1 MSKRLK
7 SNAPSRSVTAVG
19 AGDYIKIGSHW
30 EKIASNSATGAER
43 TPRSWSVRTES
54 GGEHGMFGI
63 NRYAK
68 AEDLE

>member
-7 SNAPSRSVTAVG
+7 SNAPSRSVTDVG
-19 AGDYIKIGSHW
+19 RGDYVKIGSQW
-30 EKIASNSATGAER
+30 QKIESNSASGAEH
-43 TPRSWSVRTES
+43 TPRSWTVRTEG

>member
-7 SNAPSRSVTAVG
+7 SNAPSRDVTQVG
-19 AGDYIKIGSHW
+19 PGDYVKIGSTW
-30 EKIASNSATGAER
+30 QKISSNSAHGAEH
-43 TPRSWSVRTES
+43 TPRSWTVRTTD